1 LQTRYDLERLRR
13 EKAAEIDAIP
23 TLRAA

>member
-13 EKAAEIDAIP
+13 EMADEIDATP
-23 TLRAA
+23 TLEAA